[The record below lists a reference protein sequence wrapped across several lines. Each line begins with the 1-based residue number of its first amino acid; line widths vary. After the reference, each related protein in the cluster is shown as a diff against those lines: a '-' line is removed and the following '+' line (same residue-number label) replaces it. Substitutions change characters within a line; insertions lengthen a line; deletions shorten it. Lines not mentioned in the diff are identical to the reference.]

1 MTKKCPC
8 NGQKRFAHGT
18 GMCRLLV
25 LCLLIMPMAHVQG
38 APFSGINPPAGPAD
52 GGEREWVAAND
63 PRIQLSD
70 GLNQISGDDGAI
82 HFDRVIDGPD
92 RGFRWDAPGA
102 RVRWRTD
109 SPEVVVRLR
118 YSDRHIGSSRNSI
131 GVFRIDGQS
140 DPDWRFTRPAPG
152 NAPLDLPLPVPAGG
166 AFHDYELILP
176 YADSVDILGVEV
188 QAGANW
194 EQPQPRPE
202 TRYLAFGDSV
212 THGFTASVVTGSY
225 AFLTAERNDW
235 ELVNLGIGG
244 RGTNASDG
252 AFLGA
257 LDASVVSIL
266 IGVNDWQG
274 GAGLEWFRDNYDR
287 LLAGLR
293 ESNPEV
299 PVFVVTPLWVPPSWQ
314 PASVK
319 HPLEDYREQIR
330 QSVAALED
338 PLITVIE
345 GPSLIDHDPKFFD
358 PIAVHPNDDGFKQ
371 MAERLSA
378 AMRAVVSI
386 GNSVTPAAS
395 AACEDSL

>member
-1 MTKKCPC
+1 MMLMA
-8 NGQKRFAHGT
+8 NG
-18 GMCRLLV
+18 
-25 LCLLIMPMAHVQG
+25 VQG
-38 APFSGINPPAGPAD
+38 GQDSDMDQTA

-70 GLNQISGDDGAI
+70 GLHQMSGEDGAVY
-82 HFDRVIDGPD
+82 FDRVIDGPG

-102 RVRWRTD
+102 RVRWRTN

-118 YSDRHIGSSRNSI
+118 YSSRHIGSSRNSV
-131 GVFRIDGQS
+131 GVFRIDGRS
-140 DPDWRFTRPAPG
+140 KPTWRFTRPAPG
-152 NAPLDLPLPVPAGG
+152 DVQLDLPMPVPADG
-166 AFHDYELILP
+166 ALHDYELILP
-176 YADSVDILGVEV
+176 YADSIDILGVEV
-188 QAGANW
+188 QAGAGW
-194 EQPQPRPE
+194 EAPKPRPE

-225 AFLTAERNDW
+225 AFLTAEYLNW

-252 AFLGA
+252 AFLGGI
-257 LDASVVSIL
+257 DAAVISIL

-274 GAGLEWFRDNYDR
+274 GAGLEWFRGNYDR

-293 ESNPEV
+293 ERHPDV

-319 HPLEDYREQIR
+319 HPLEAYREQIR

-345 GPSLIDHDPKFFD
+345 GPSLIDHDPKLFD

-371 MAERLSA
+371 MAQRLSA
-378 AMRAVVSI
+378 AMCAATSI
-386 GNSVTPAAS
+386 GISVTPAAS
-395 AACEDSL
+395 SASEDSL